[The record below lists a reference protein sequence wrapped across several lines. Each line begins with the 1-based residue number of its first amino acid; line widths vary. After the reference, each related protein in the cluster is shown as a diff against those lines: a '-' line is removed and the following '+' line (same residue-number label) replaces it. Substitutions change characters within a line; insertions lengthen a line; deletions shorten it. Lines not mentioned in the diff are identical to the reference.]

1 MQKIA
6 SVKSFS
12 GSLALL
18 LLTPPLFGAQLTVTV
33 TGLREPGEIHLAI
46 YDSAAVFEGD
56 REDTGGPQ
64 PGILTGAIEPAGP
77 ADFTATFELPDGTYA
92 VGVFHDV
99 DGNDALSKNFLGI
112 PKEPFGFSNNVRG
125 RFGPPSFK
133 DASISVTRDLA
144 ITIAVD

>member
-1 MQKIA
+1 M
-6 SVKSFS
+6 KSFS
-12 GSLALL
+12 GALALL

-46 YDSAAVFEGD
+46 YESAAAFEGD
-56 REDTGGPQ
+56 RGDRGGPQ
-64 PGILTGAIEPAGP
+64 AGIITGSIEPAGP
-77 ADFTATFELPDGTYA
+77 EDFTATFELPDGTYA

-99 DGNDALSKNFLGI
+99 DGNEALSKNFLGI

-125 RFGPPSFK
+125 RFGPPGFK
-133 DASISVTRDLA
+133 DASISVTGDLA

>member
-1 MQKIA
+1 M
-6 SVKSFS
+6 KSFS
-12 GSLALL
+12 GALALL

-46 YDSAAVFEGD
+46 YETAAVFEGD
-56 REDTGGPQ
+56 RGDRGGPQ
-64 PGILTGAIEPAGP
+64 AGIITGSIEPAGP
-77 ADFTATFELPDGTYA
+77 EDFTATFELPDGTYA

-99 DGNDALSKNFLGI
+99 DGNEALSKNFLGI

-125 RFGPPSFK
+125 RFGPPGFK
-133 DASISVTRDLA
+133 DASISVTGDLA

>member
-1 MQKIA
+1 MKA
-6 SVKSFS
+6 FL

-18 LLTPPLFGAQLTVTV
+18 LVAPTLFGTQLTVTV

-46 YDSAAVFEGD
+46 YESAAAFEGD
-56 REDTGGPQ
+56 RGDRGGPQ
-64 PGILTGAIEPAGP
+64 AGIITGSIEPAGP
-77 ADFTATFELPDGTYA
+77 EDFTATFELPDGTYA

-99 DGNDALSKNFLGI
+99 DGDEALSKNFLGI

-133 DASISVTRDLA
+133 DASISITGTMA